1 MAITA
6 AQVKEL
12 REKTGAGMMDC
23 KKALTECEGDIAKAV
38 DWLREKGIAKSAKK
52 EGRIAAEGLTRV
64 ATKGNTGILF
74 EVNSETDFVAKNE
87 KFQNFVNEVARTILN
102 SNAKT
107 NEEALA
113 LPCEDGTL
121 NDAVTNMTAT
131 IGEKISFRRFTLLEK
146 SDDQN
151 FGAYIHMGGKISVLT
166 LLDGANEEVAK
177 DVSMH
182 AAAMRPEY
190 VKKEQVPEEQV
201 EHEKKILTEQAIA
214 EGKPA
219 NIAEK
224 MVMGRINKFYKEICL
239 EEQEF
244 VKDNSVSVA
253 KYVSNNGGKI
263 IDVIRYEVGEGLEKR
278 QENFAEEVAAQMNGE

>member
-1 MAITA
+1 MNAKLI
-6 AQVKEL
+6 KEL
-12 REKTGAGMMDC
+12 RDISGAGMMDC
-23 KKALTECEGDIAKAV
+23 KKALEENDNDIKKATE
-38 DWLREKGIAKSAKK
+38 WLREKGIAKAAKK
-52 EGRIAAEGLTRV
+52 AGRIAAEGLSTV
-64 ATKGNTGILF
+64 ITEGNKAVIL
-74 EVNSETDFVAKNE
+74 EINCETDFVAKNE

-121 NDAVTNMTAT
+121 SDAVTNMTAT

>member
-1 MAITA
+1 MNAKLI
-6 AQVKEL
+6 KEL
-12 REKTGAGMMDC
+12 RDISGAGMMDC
-23 KKALTECEGDIAKAV
+23 KKALEENDNDIKKATE
-38 DWLREKGIAKSAKK
+38 WLREKGIAKATKK
-52 EGRIAAEGLTRV
+52 AGRIAAEGLSTV
-64 ATKGNTGILF
+64 ITEGNKAVIL
-74 EVNSETDFVAKNE
+74 EINCETDFVAKNE

-121 NDAVTNMTAT
+121 SDAVTNMTAT

-166 LLDGANEEVAK
+166 LLDGASEEVAK

-263 IDVIRYEVGEGLEKR
+263 VDVIRYEVGEGLEKR

>member
-1 MAITA
+1 MNAKLI
-6 AQVKEL
+6 KEL
-12 REKTGAGMMDC
+12 RDISGAGMMDC
-23 KKALTECEGDIAKAV
+23 KKALEENDNDIKKATE
-38 DWLREKGIAKSAKK
+38 WLREKGIAKAAKK
-52 EGRIAAEGLTRV
+52 AGRIAAEGLSTV
-64 ATKGNTGILF
+64 ITECNKAVIL
-74 EVNSETDFVAKNE
+74 EINCETDFVAKNE

-121 NDAVTNMTAT
+121 NDAITNMTAT

-146 SDDQN
+146 NDDQN

>member
-1 MAITA
+1 MNASLIR
-6 AQVKEL
+6 EL
-12 REKTGAGMMDC
+12 RDISGAGMMDC
-23 KKALTECEGDIAKAV
+23 KKALEENDNDVKKATE
-38 DWLREKGIAKSAKK
+38 WLREKGIAKAAKK
-52 EGRIAAEGLTRV
+52 AGRIAAEGLSTV
-64 ATKGNTGILF
+64 LTNGNKAVIL
-74 EVNSETDFVAKNE
+74 EINCETDFVAKNE
-87 KFQNFVNEVARTILN
+87 KFQKFMNDVAETILN

-113 LPCEDGTL
+113 LPCVEGTL
-121 NDAVTNMTAT
+121 NDYVTNMTAT

-146 SDDQN
+146 KDNEN

-166 LLDGANEEVAK
+166 LLEGASEDVAK

-190 VKKEQVPEEQV
+190 VKKEQVPTEQL

-224 MVMGRINKFYKEICL
+224 MVMGRINKYYKEICL

-244 VKDNSVSVA
+244 VKDNSVSVG
-253 KYVSNNGGKI
+253 KFVSNNGGKI

-278 QENFAEEVAAQMNGE
+278 QDNFAEEVAAQMNGE

>member
-1 MAITA
+1 MNAKLI
-6 AQVKEL
+6 KEL
-12 REKTGAGMMDC
+12 RDISGAGMMDC
-23 KKALTECEGDIAKAV
+23 KKALEENDNDIKKATE
-38 DWLREKGIAKSAKK
+38 WLREKGIAKAAKK
-52 EGRIAAEGLTRV
+52 AGRIAAEGLSTV
-64 ATKGNTGILF
+64 ITEGNKAVIL
-74 EVNSETDFVAKNE
+74 EINCETDFVAKNE

-121 NDAVTNMTAT
+121 NDAVTNMTAR

>member
-1 MAITA
+1 MNAKLI
-6 AQVKEL
+6 KEL
-12 REKTGAGMMDC
+12 RDISGAGMMDC
-23 KKALTECEGDIAKAV
+23 KKALEENDNDIKKATE
-38 DWLREKGIAKSAKK
+38 WLREKGIAKAAKK
-52 EGRIAAEGLTRV
+52 AGRIAAEGLSTV
-64 ATKGNTGILF
+64 ITEGNKAVIL
-74 EVNSETDFVAKNE
+74 EINCETDFVAKNE

-146 SDDQN
+146 SDDKN

-190 VKKEQVPEEQV
+190 VKKKQVPEEQV

>member
-1 MAITA
+1 MNASLI
-6 AQVKEL
+6 KEL
-12 REKTGAGMMDC
+12 RDISGAGMMDC
-23 KKALTECEGDIAKAV
+23 KKALEENNNDIKKATE
-38 DWLREKGIAKSAKK
+38 WLREKGIAKAAKK
-52 EGRIAAEGLTRV
+52 AGRIAAEGLSTV
-64 ATKGNTGILF
+64 MIEGNKAVIL
-74 EVNSETDFVAKNE
+74 EINCETDFVAKNE
-87 KFQNFVNEVARTILN
+87 KFQKFMSDVAKTILG

-113 LPCEDGTL
+113 LPCEEGTL
-121 NDAVTNMTAT
+121 ADYVTNMTAT

-146 SDDQN
+146 KDNEN
-151 FGAYIHMGGKISVLT
+151 FGSYIHMGGKISVLT
-166 LLDGANEEVAK
+166 LVEGASESVAK

-190 VKKEQVPEEQV
+190 VTKEQVPAEQV
-201 EHEKKILTEQAIA
+201 ENEKKILTEQAIA

-224 MVMGRINKFYKEICL
+224 MVMGRINKYYKEICL

-244 VKDNSVSVA
+244 VKDNSVTVG

-263 IDVIRYEVGEGLEKR
+263 IDVVRYEVGEGLEKR

>member
-1 MAITA
+1 MNAKLI
-6 AQVKEL
+6 KEL
-12 REKTGAGMMDC
+12 RDISGAGMMDC
-23 KKALTECEGDIAKAV
+23 KKALEENNNDIKKATE
-38 DWLREKGIAKSAKK
+38 WLREKGIAKAAKK
-52 EGRIAAEGLTRV
+52 AGRIAAEGLSTV
-64 ATKGNTGILF
+64 ITEGNKAVIL
-74 EVNSETDFVAKNE
+74 EINCETDFVAKNE

-121 NDAVTNMTAT
+121 IDAVTNMTAT

-253 KYVSNNGGKI
+253 KYVSNNGGQI
-263 IDVIRYEVGEGLEKR
+263 VDVIRYEVGEGLEKR

>member
-1 MAITA
+1 MNAKLI
-6 AQVKEL
+6 KEL
-12 REKTGAGMMDC
+12 RDISGAGMMDC
-23 KKALTECEGDIAKAV
+23 KKALEENDNDIKKATE
-38 DWLREKGIAKSAKK
+38 WLREKGIAKAAKK
-52 EGRIAAEGLTRV
+52 AGRIAAEGLSTV
-64 ATKGNTGILF
+64 ITEGNKAVIL
-74 EVNSETDFVAKNE
+74 EINCETDFVAKNE

-131 IGEKISFRRFTLLEK
+131 IGEKISFRRITLLEK

-253 KYVSNNGGKI
+253 KYVSNNGGQI
-263 IDVIRYEVGEGLEKR
+263 VDVIRYEVGEGLEKR

>member
-1 MAITA
+1 MNASLI
-6 AQVKEL
+6 KEL
-12 REKTGAGMMDC
+12 RDISGAGMMDC
-23 KKALTECEGDIAKAV
+23 KKALEENDNNIEKATE
-38 DWLREKGIAKSAKK
+38 WLREKGIAKAAKK
-52 EGRIAAEGLTRV
+52 AGRIAAEGLSTIV
-64 ATKGNTGILF
+64 EEGNKAVIL
-74 EVNSETDFVAKNE
+74 EINCETDFVAKNE
-87 KFQNFVNEVARTILN
+87 KFQKFMNDVAKTILN

-113 LPCEDGTL
+113 LPCEEGTL
-121 NDAVTNMTAT
+121 SDYVTSMTAT
-131 IGEKISFRRFTLLEK
+131 IGEKISFRRFALLEK
-146 SDDQN
+146 AEDEH

-166 LLDGANEEVAK
+166 LVKGASEDVAK

-190 VKKEQVPEEQV
+190 VTKEQVPADQV
-201 EHEKKILTEQAIA
+201 ENEKKILTEQAIT

-224 MVMGRINKFYKEICL
+224 MVMGRINKYYKEICL

-244 VKDNSVSVA
+244 VKDNSVTVG

-263 IDVIRYEVGEGLEKR
+263 VDVVRFEVGEGLEKR

>member
-1 MAITA
+1 MNASLIR
-6 AQVKEL
+6 EL
-12 REKTGAGMMDC
+12 RDISGAGMMDC
-23 KKALTECEGDIAKAV
+23 KKALEENDNDIKKATE
-38 DWLREKGIAKSAKK
+38 WLREKGIAKAAKK
-52 EGRIAAEGLTRV
+52 AGRIAAEGLSTV
-64 ATKGNTGILF
+64 ITEGNKAVIL
-74 EVNSETDFVAKNE
+74 EINCETDFVAKNE
-87 KFQNFVNEVARTILN
+87 KFQNFVNEVAKTILN

-113 LPCEDGTL
+113 LPCKEGTL

-146 SDDQN
+146 KDNEN

-166 LLDGANEEVAK
+166 LLEGASEEVAK

-201 EHEKKILTEQAIA
+201 EHEKKILTEEAIA

-224 MVMGRINKFYKEICL
+224 MVMGRINKFFKEICL

-244 VKDNSVSVA
+244 VKDNSVSVS

>member
-1 MAITA
+1 MNASLI
-6 AQVKEL
+6 KEL
-12 REKTGAGMMDC
+12 RDISGAGMMDC
-23 KKALTECEGDIAKAV
+23 KKALEENNNDIKKATE
-38 DWLREKGIAKSAKK
+38 WLREKGIAKAAKK
-52 EGRIAAEGLTRV
+52 AGRIAAEGLSTV
-64 ATKGNTGILF
+64 ITEGNKAVIL
-74 EVNSETDFVAKNE
+74 EINCETDFVAKNE

-151 FGAYIHMGGKISVLT
+151 FGEYIHMGGKISVLT

-253 KYVSNNGGKI
+253 KYVSNNGGQI
-263 IDVIRYEVGEGLEKR
+263 VDVIRYEVGEGLEKR

>member
-1 MAITA
+1 MNAKLI
-6 AQVKEL
+6 KEL
-12 REKTGAGMMDC
+12 RDISGAGMMDC
-23 KKALTECEGDIAKAV
+23 KKALEENDNDIKKATE
-38 DWLREKGIAKSAKK
+38 WLREKGIAKAAKK
-52 EGRIAAEGLTRV
+52 AGRIAAEGLSTV
-64 ATKGNTGILF
+64 ITEGNKAVIL
-74 EVNSETDFVAKNE
+74 EINCETDFVAKNE

-253 KYVSNNGGKI
+253 KYVSNNGGQI
-263 IDVIRYEVGEGLEKR
+263 VDVIRYEVGEGLEKR
-278 QENFAEEVAAQMNGE
+278 QENFAEEVASQMNGE

>member
-1 MAITA
+1 MNAKLI
-6 AQVKEL
+6 KEL
-12 REKTGAGMMDC
+12 RDISGAGMMDC
-23 KKALTECEGDIAKAV
+23 KKALEENDNDIKKATE
-38 DWLREKGIAKSAKK
+38 WLREKGIAKAAKK
-52 EGRIAAEGLTRV
+52 AGRIAAEGLSTV
-64 ATKGNTGILF
+64 ITEGNKAVIL
-74 EVNSETDFVAKNE
+74 EINCETDFVAKNE

-131 IGEKISFRRFTLLEK
+131 IGEKISFRRFALLEK

-151 FGAYIHMGGKISVLT
+151 LGAYIHMGGKISVLT

-263 IDVIRYEVGEGLEKR
+263 VDVIRYEVGEGLEKR

>member
-1 MAITA
+1 MNASLIR
-6 AQVKEL
+6 EL
-12 REKTGAGMMDC
+12 RDISGAGMMDC
-23 KKALTECEGDIAKAV
+23 KKALEENDNDVKKATE
-38 DWLREKGIAKSAKK
+38 WLREKGIAKAAKK
-52 EGRIAAEGLTRV
+52 AGRIAAEGLSTV
-64 ATKGNTGILF
+64 LTNGNKAVIL
-74 EVNSETDFVAKNE
+74 EINCETDFVAKNE
-87 KFQNFVNEVARTILN
+87 KFQKFMNDVAKTILN

-113 LPCEDGTL
+113 LPCEEGTL
-121 NDAVTNMTAT
+121 NDYVTNMTAT
-131 IGEKISFRRFTLLEK
+131 IGEKISFRRFTLIEK
-146 SDDQN
+146 KDNEN

-166 LLDGANEEVAK
+166 LVEGASEDVAK

-190 VKKEQVPEEQV
+190 VKKEQVPTEQL

-224 MVMGRINKFYKEICL
+224 MVMGRINKYYKEICL

-244 VKDNSVSVA
+244 VKDNSVSVG
-253 KYVSNNGGKI
+253 KFVSNNGGKI

-278 QENFAEEVAAQMNGE
+278 QDNFAEEVAAQMNGE

>member
-1 MAITA
+1 MNAKLI
-6 AQVKEL
+6 KEL
-12 REKTGAGMMDC
+12 RDISGAGMMDC
-23 KKALTECEGDIAKAV
+23 KKALEENDNDIKKATE
-38 DWLREKGIAKSAKK
+38 WLREKGIAKAAKK
-52 EGRIAAEGLTRV
+52 AGRIAAEGLSTV
-64 ATKGNTGILF
+64 ITEGNKAVIL
-74 EVNSETDFVAKNE
+74 EINCETDFVAKNE

-224 MVMGRINKFYKEICL
+224 MVMGRINKFYQEICL
-239 EEQEF
+239 VDQEF
-244 VKDNSVSVA
+244 VKDPSKKVSQLLSEKDADVVA
-253 KYVSNNGGKI
+253 FARFEK
-263 IDVIRYEVGEGLEKR
+263 GEGIEKKE
-278 QENFAEEVAAQMNGE
+278 ENFAEEVMNQLK

>member
-1 MAITA
+1 MNASLI
-6 AQVKEL
+6 KEL
-12 REKTGAGMMDC
+12 RDISGAGMMDC
-23 KKALTECEGDIAKAV
+23 KKALEENDNDIKKATE
-38 DWLREKGIAKSAKK
+38 WLREKGIAKAAKK
-52 EGRIAAEGLTRV
+52 AGRIAAEGLSTIK
-64 ATKGNTGILF
+64 TNGNKAVIL
-74 EVNSETDFVAKNE
+74 EINCETDFVAKNE
-87 KFQNFVNEVARTILN
+87 KFQKFMNDVAETILN

-113 LPCEDGTL
+113 LSCAEGTL
-121 NDAVTNMTAT
+121 NDYVTSMTAT

-146 SDDQN
+146 EDNQN

-166 LLDGANEEVAK
+166 LIEGATEQVAK

-190 VKKEQVPEEQV
+190 VTRDQVPSEQV
-201 EHEKKILTEQAIA
+201 ENEKKILTEQAIA

-224 MVMGRINKFYKEICL
+224 MVMGRINKYYKEICL
-239 EEQEF
+239 EEQDF
-244 VKDNSVSVA
+244 VKDNSVTVG
-253 KYVSNNGGKI
+253 KFVSNNGGKI

-278 QENFAEEVAAQMNGE
+278 QDNFAEEVAAQVNGE

>member
-1 MAITA
+1 MNAKLI
-6 AQVKEL
+6 KEL
-12 REKTGAGMMDC
+12 RDISGAGMMDC
-23 KKALTECEGDIAKAV
+23 KKALEENDNDIKKATE
-38 DWLREKGIAKSAKK
+38 WLREKGIAKAAKK
-52 EGRIAAEGLTRV
+52 AGRIAAEGLSTV
-64 ATKGNTGILF
+64 ITEGNKAVIL
-74 EVNSETDFVAKNE
+74 EINCETDFVAKNE

-190 VKKEQVPEEQV
+190 IKKEQVPEEQV

>member
-1 MAITA
+1 MNAKLI
-6 AQVKEL
+6 KEL
-12 REKTGAGMMDC
+12 RDISGAGMMDC
-23 KKALTECEGDIAKAV
+23 KKALEENDNDIKKATE
-38 DWLREKGIAKSAKK
+38 WLREKGIAKAAKK
-52 EGRIAAEGLTRV
+52 AGRIAAEGLSTV
-64 ATKGNTGILF
+64 ITEGNKAVIL
-74 EVNSETDFVAKNE
+74 EINCETDFVAKNE

-113 LPCEDGTL
+113 LPCEEGTL